1 MDLTSWLR
9 IRRYSPAPRRNRMC
23 TGCYRRIW
31 QSNTISTL
39 SSKKLHTG
47 RVLTRRVV
55 QRRAEPY
62 FARPTDVAL
71 PKGSAI
77 DESMQGWE
85 TWEYRGMGSQHEMS
99 SVSSW
104 QAVRTVQMTA
114 QSPCHHPS
122 TRPGV
127 SGAREVRRWS
137 RSDGGHATSCCFGQV
152 IDRLWFYLCL
162 PACYRIRISAS
173 VVLSSLGSIR
183 GGPVG
188 IGRARRRR
196 IASQHVMWEQA
207 GRCTMQLGQG
217 LDLGRDLQKKIERER
232 ETLQWR

>member
-77 DESMQGWE
+77 DASIQGWE
-85 TWEYRGMGSQHEMS
+85 EWEYRGMSSQHGMS

-104 QAVRTVQMTA
+104 LAVRTVQMTA

-137 RSDGGHATSCCFGQV
+137 RSEGGHATSCCFGPV
-152 IDRLWFYLCL
+152 IDRLC
-162 PACYRIRISAS
+162 
-173 VVLSSLGSIR
+173 GSICACLLATGFESR
-183 GGPVG
+183 P
-188 IGRARRRR
+188 R
-196 IASQHVMWEQA
+196 
-207 GRCTMQLGQG
+207 
-217 LDLGRDLQKKIERER
+217 
-232 ETLQWR
+232 